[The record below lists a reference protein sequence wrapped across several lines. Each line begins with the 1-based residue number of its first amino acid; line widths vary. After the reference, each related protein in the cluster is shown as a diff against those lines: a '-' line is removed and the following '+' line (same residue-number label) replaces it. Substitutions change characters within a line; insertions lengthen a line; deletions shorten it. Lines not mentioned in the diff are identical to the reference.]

1 MSVHSEYG
9 QILLRRGIFIKRTLK
24 NFESS
29 RNFNLIIFSFWW
41 LISNLIFSNAWTPG
55 SLRPRI
61 LRIFG
66 ARIGSGVIIRRGIRV
81 HFPWNL
87 EIGDNCWIGEEVW
100 FINHEKVTIGSDVC
114 ISQRS
119 IICSGGHDYRSA
131 SLAYAH
137 KPIEIKD
144 GVWVCL
150 DAKILPGVTLG
161 ECSVVSAGEVARKT
175 VPDYSML
182 VGGEIRPIDPPK

>member
-9 QILLRRGIFIKRTLK
+9 QNLLRRGIFIKRTLK

-41 LISNLIFSNAWTPG
+41 LISNLIFSNAWTPS

-131 SLAYAH
+131 SLEYAH
-137 KPIEIKD
+137 KPVEIKD
-144 GVWVCL
+144 GAWICL
-150 DAKILPGVTLG
+150 DAKVLPGVIIG
-161 ECSVVSAGEVARKT
+161 ECSVVSAGEIARKSL
-175 VPDYSML
+175 PDYSML
-182 VGGEIRPIDPPK
+182 LGGQVRPIDPPK